1 MENRTVIKTSN
12 FKHNWKLVKLNDIC
26 DVRDGTHDS
35 PKYQQNGYPL
45 VTSKNIKGNSID
57 FSDVNLISKEDLEQI
72 NKRSLVENGDILMP
86 MIGTIGNPIIV
97 KKDREFG
104 IKNVA
109 LIKFKED
116 SQINKIFLRLILS
129 SDEINSQFTNQS
141 NGSSQKFI
149 SLGFIRNIRIPLP
162 PFAEQKKIAEILSTW
177 DKSIETTE
185 KLIAAKQ
192 KLKKSLMQRL
202 LTGSQ
207 RFPEFHG
214 QEWKEVRLKDVF
226 SEIRNINDGGD
237 SHSVM
242 TISARRG
249 LISQQDKFNRVIA
262 GDSLKKY
269 TQLKRGDFAY
279 NKGNSKT
286 YEMGC
291 IYQLESKESA
301 LVPFVYICFSPSEKV
316 FSGFYKHWF
325 LAHHLDR
332 QLKKIIT
339 SGARGDGLLNV
350 NSEDFFKLKIT
361 LPPLEEQK
369 KIAAVLN
376 SCDAEINV
384 LQTKLA
390 ALRQQ
395 KRGLMQ
401 KLLTGRVRV
410 KLDENSNAAFEN

>member
-1 MENRTVIKTSN
+1 MVNNS
-12 FKHNWKLVKLNDIC
+12 KHNSVTLPNTWKMVELSEISKVERGRFSHRPRNAPQFYGGDMPF
-26 DVRDGTHDS
+26 VQTGEVS
-35 PKYQQNGYPL
+35 NSNGYIKIYSQTLNELGCSISKVFPKGTIL
-45 VTSKNIKGNSID
+45 VTIAANIGDCGILEFESACPDSLIAVTPKNEADKHFLNYFLGTQKSRILYLAPQGAQKNINI
-57 FSDVNLISKEDLEQI
+57 
-72 NKRSLVENGDILMP
+72 
-86 MIGTIGNPIIV
+86 
-97 KKDREFG
+97 EF
-104 IKNVA
+104 
-109 LIKFKED
+109 L
-116 SQINKIFLRLILS
+116 SQIVV
-129 SDEINSQFTNQS
+129 
-141 NGSSQKFI
+141 
-149 SLGFIRNIRIPLP
+149 PLP
-162 PFAEQKKIAEILSTW
+162 PLDEQKKIAEILSTW
-177 DKSIETTE
+177 DKAVETTE

-214 QEWKEVRLKDVF
+214 QKWKEARLKDVF

-316 FSGFYKHWF
+316 FSSFYKHWF
-325 LAHHLDR
+325 LAHGLDK

-350 NSEDFFKLKIT
+350 NSEDFFKLKIPV
-361 LPPLEEQK
+361 PPLEEQK
-369 KIAAVLN
+369 KIAAALN

-395 KRGLMQ
+395 KRGMMQ
-401 KLLTGRVRV
+401 KLLTGQVRV
-410 KLDENSNAAFEN
+410 KIDEN

>member
-1 MENRTVIKTSN
+1 MENWKIYKGEEITTLITKGESPSWQGFNYETEGALFVTSEN
-12 FKHNWKLVKLNDIC
+12 
-26 DVRDGTHDS
+26 VRDGFLD
-35 PKYQQNGYPL
+35 
-45 VTSKNIKGNSID
+45 
-57 FSDVNLISKEDLEQI
+57 ISKKKYISKKFHTKLKRSQLAKNDILINLVGASIARSCLFSVDNLEANINQAVCLFRVKESINSKWVSYFLQEPKNVKRLLGSQGDSARANLSLEDL
-72 NKRSLVENGDILMP
+72 R
-86 MIGTIGNPIIV
+86 
-97 KKDREFG
+97 
-104 IKNVA
+104 
-109 LIKFKED
+109 KFKF
-116 SQINKIFLRLILS
+116 SVP
-129 SDEINSQFTNQS
+129 
-141 NGSSQKFI
+141 
-149 SLGFIRNIRIPLP
+149 PL
-162 PFAEQKKIAEILSTW
+162 AEQKKIAEILSTW

-325 LAHHLDR
+325 LAHGLDS

-350 NSEDFFKLKIT
+350 NSEDFFKLKIPV
-361 LPPLEEQK
+361 PPIEEQE
-369 KIAAVLN
+369 KITAALN

-384 LQTKLA
+384 LQSKLA
-390 ALRQQ
+390 ALRRQ

-410 KLDENSNAAFEN
+410 KTEEN